1 MPIISRA
8 ATLPPVRTNPDAA
21 PATNIVKFP
30 ADWQSLPQV
39 RAGATVRFE
48 LPAEEVA
55 KFVKGDASKGWRGA
69 LWYSVNGSE
78 PVRVNFGVNGPEGWQ
93 RSHPVEI
100 EVPRYAEKVSLWL
113 ELSGEGGPSYY
124 SNWGRNFTMNV
135 EGRNPA
141 LPPAPYNPPP
151 NTQVS
156 DRWGHIIG
164 SRPIDAPTP
173 VVVINPAPRGDR
185 WGHVLANAP
194 DADGKIE
201 WR

>member
-1 MPIISRA
+1 MPVISRA

-21 PATNIVKFP
+21 PASTIVKFP
-30 ADWQSLPQV
+30 EDWQALPSV

-55 KFVKGDASKGWRGA
+55 RSVRGDAAKGWRGT
-69 LWYSVNGSE
+69 LCYSVNGSE

-93 RSHPVEI
+93 RSHPVEVEI
-100 EVPRYAEKVSLWL
+100 PQNAEAVSFWL
-113 ELSGEGGPSYY
+113 ELQGTGGPSYY

-141 LPPAPYNPPP
+141 MPPAPYNPPP

-164 SRPIDAPTP
+164 SRPIDAPRP
-173 VVVINPAPRGDR
+173 VVMINAFPRGDR
-185 WGHVLANAP
+185 SGHMLANAH

-201 WR
+201 WK